1 MYHLY
6 YGPGTAA
13 MGVHAALEEIGEPFE
28 IHPVDISQPRTPE
41 YLRVNPHGKVP
52 TLVVGDDATDPT
64 HALYQCAAILL
75 YLADK
80 HPEAKL
86 APTPGSFARGLC
98 DQHLF
103 LMAEALQPAYM
114 MHFYSERFT
123 ADPEQAPG
131 VAAKGAELVDGIW
144 KHLDGVVGAGPW
156 LLGADFSVCDIY
168 MHMLSLWHQPHH
180 TPLTEYPNVSAAL
193 ARIGAR
199 PAVRRMYERAYPG

>member
-6 YGPGTAA
+6 YGPGSAA

-28 IHPVDISQPRTPE
+28 IHPVDISQPRTAE

-52 TLVVGDDATDPT
+52 TLVVGDDASDPT
-64 HALYQCAAILL
+64 RALYQCAAILL

-86 APTPGSFARGLC
+86 APAPGSFERGLC

-123 ADPEQAPG
+123 ADPDQAPG
-131 VAAKGAELVDGIW
+131 VATKGAELVDGLW
-144 KHLDGVVGAGPW
+144 KHLDGVVGEGPW

-168 MHMLSLWHQPHH
+168 MYMLSLWHQPHH
-180 TPLTEYPNVSAAL
+180 TPLSAYASVSAAL

-199 PAVRRMYERAYPG
+199 PAMRRMYERAYPD